1 MSYETDFVQWTRD
14 QAALLRALD
23 PSPTGLDAENLA
35 EEIEA
40 LGRIEISNMSRHLYQ
55 LLNNLLLLAAGA
67 PDRDRRIRDA
77 NSAHTDA
84 LLSSSPSLERHLDL
98 ARTYKLARR
107 GAVDMLA
114 ELHVQVPD
122 FPADCPLTVEQ
133 LLDENFD
140 VPSAIKLLERG
151 NG

>member
-23 PSPTGLDAENLA
+23 PSPTGLDADNLA

-67 PDRDRRIRDA
+67 PEQNRWIRDA
-77 NSAHTDA
+77 YSAHTDVA
-84 LLSSSPSLERHLDL
+84 LASSPSLEHHLDL

-107 GAVDMLA
+107 GAVDMLV
-114 ELHVQVPD
+114 ELKIEVPD
-122 FPADCPLTVEQ
+122 FPADCPLTVAQ
-133 LLDENFD
+133 LVDEDFD
-140 VPSAIKLLERG
+140 FPGAIKLLERG